1 MNFNTNN
8 LDLVLICSITVD
20 TLEDKNMGEANTF
33 IAAIA
38 LSMGAAWASGIN
50 LYAAILTLGLMSLG
64 GYIQLPESLLLVEDP
79 WVLGAAGIMF
89 CVEFF
94 ADKIP
99 GLDST
104 WDAIHTFIRIPAGA
118 ILAAG
123 AIGTVHPGLM
133 VAAFL
138 VGGGV
143 SAATHAAKAST
154 RLAVNTSPEPVSNW
168 FLSIAEDFS
177 VIVGIWAAVAHPWV
191 FLVLFILFI
200 LLLIWLLPKLWRFTK
215 KVLTSLGRFFGI
227 IKREEDTPSLKD
239 NANTSQNNKE
249 E

>member
-1 MNFNTNN
+1 
-8 LDLVLICSITVD
+8 
-20 TLEDKNMGEANTF
+20 MGEANTL

-64 GYIQLPESLLLVEDP
+64 GYIQLPESLLLVQDP

-99 GLDST
+99 GVDST

-123 AIGTVHPGLM
+123 AIGSVHPGLM

-138 VGGGV
+138 IGGGV

-154 RLAVNTSPEPVSNW
+154 RLAVNTSPEPFSNW
-168 FLSIAEDFS
+168 FLSVAEDFS
-177 VIVGIWAAVAHPWV
+177 VIAGIWTAVAHPWV
-191 FLVLFILFI
+191 FLVLFLLFI

-215 KVLTSLGRFFGI
+215 KVLVSLGKLFGIVKKEEETSVTENGSKTSLE
-227 IKREEDTPSLKD
+227 K
-239 NANTSQNNKE
+239 KE
-249 E
+249 G